1 MTDAAERALLAF
13 STAADEASAAGLA
26 RCLLEE
32 RLAACVNIVP
42 GLRSMY
48 WWQGRIEEGAECL
61 LVIKTTAARWPALKD
76 RLPQLHAYD
85 VPELVATEITDG
97 LEPYLRWL
105 ISEVQG
111 VAR

>member
-1 MTDAAERALLAF
+1 MTEPSDRPLLAL
-13 STAADEASAAGLA
+13 STTDDEESAGALA
-26 RCLLEE
+26 RRLLEE

-42 GLRSMY
+42 GIRSMY

-61 LVIKTTAARWPALKD
+61 LVIKTTWARWPALKA

-85 VPELVATEITDG
+85 VPELIATELTDG

-105 ISEVQG
+105 VSEVQG
-111 VAR
+111 EKR

>member
-1 MTDAAERALLAF
+1 MTDAADHPLLAL
-13 STAADEASAAGLA
+13 STAADEASAAALA
-26 RCLLEE
+26 RTLLEE

-42 GLRSMY
+42 GMRSMY
-48 WWQGRIEEGAECL
+48 WWQGRIEQGTECL
-61 LVIKTTAARWPALKD
+61 LVIKTTVARWPALKA

-85 VPELVATEITDG
+85 VPELVAMEITDG

-111 VAR
+111 AAR

>member
-1 MTDAAERALLAF
+1 MTDAADRPLLAL
-13 STAADEASAAGLA
+13 STAADEASAAALA
-26 RCLLEE
+26 RHLLEE
-32 RLAACVNIVP
+32 RLAACINIVP
-42 GLRSMY
+42 GMRSMY
-48 WWQGRIEEGAECL
+48 WWQGRIEESAECL
-61 LVIKTTAARWPALKD
+61 LLIKTTAARWPALKA

-111 VAR
+111 ATR